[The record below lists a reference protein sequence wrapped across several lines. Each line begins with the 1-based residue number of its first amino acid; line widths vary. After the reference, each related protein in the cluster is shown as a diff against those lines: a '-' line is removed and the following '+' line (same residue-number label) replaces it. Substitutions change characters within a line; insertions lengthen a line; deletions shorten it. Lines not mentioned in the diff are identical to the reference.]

1 MQVRN
6 GEPTPAVLVS
16 ETGLETLI
24 REAASDLPKPKV
36 RRMVGAGVGTLL
48 VILVFVALTS
58 LVDAQNFLNIT
69 RRALDVAKH
78 NLNQWPLLVATQ
90 ESVSKKAT
98 PEVGFKPTG
107 QRVVIQYGAN
117 IYKIAGDVYGAN
129 TALGMDLI
137 KEFNP
142 EIKNLSKVAA
152 GQDLLLPSLTPETLI
167 RKQPDDS
174 YRLIVASFHSLRGA
188 NEYAR
193 LLSSKGYQVSI
204 TPRKISNNVSVHR
217 VEIDGLKNVEEANQM
232 WETGVRDKWIAL
244 AGNSRQRGPGG

>member
-1 MQVRN
+1 M
-6 GEPTPAVLVS
+6 
-16 ETGLETLI
+16 
-24 REAASDLPKPKV
+24 
-36 RRMVGAGVGTLL
+36 
-48 VILVFVALTS
+48 ILVFLAVAS
-58 LVDAQNFLNIT
+58 AIDPRNIGT
-69 RRALDVAKH
+69 FAGRGVEVAKS
-78 NLNQWPLLVATQ
+78 NLNQWVVFVTQ
-90 ESVSKKAT
+90 QTAIPKKVDPRVEFKSKKHERLII
-98 PEVGFKPTG
+98 PQGS
-107 QRVVIQYGAN
+107 N
-117 IYKIAGDVYGAN
+117 IYKIVTDAYPTNA
-129 TALGMDLI
+129 ALGMDLI